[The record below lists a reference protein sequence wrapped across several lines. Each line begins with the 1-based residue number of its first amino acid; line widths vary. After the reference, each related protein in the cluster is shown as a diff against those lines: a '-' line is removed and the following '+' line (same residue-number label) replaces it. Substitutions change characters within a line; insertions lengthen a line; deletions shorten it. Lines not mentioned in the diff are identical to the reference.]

1 MRYNDSVEL
10 SMNRI
15 KSPSEHPPQI
25 PPEILSSC
33 RNHLE
38 SLQNLRYLILLE
50 VNQPSQVKLHLRMME
65 QHLNNLAGT
74 LLHGQE

>member
-1 MRYNDSVEL
+1 MRYHDSVEL
-10 SMNRI
+10 FMDRNNQSTA
-15 KSPSEHPPQI
+15 I
-25 PPEILSSC
+25 PPEILGSC

-65 QHLNNLAGT
+65 QHLNNLASV
-74 LLHGQE
+74 LLHGPN